1 MDLPYRMY
9 DADNHLYETRE
20 AFTRHL
26 PDHRRRDLYW
36 VTDERGHQHIMMGG
50 HVWDYVPNPTFDP
63 ISVAGALT
71 DMFSGEKSKADVIT
85 DGYKVVEPLA
95 LHPEYQE
102 RDKRLALL
110 DEQNIEGCLL
120 FPTLASGIE
129 ERVREDIPLL
139 TDILWAFNRWLEETW
154 TFNSADR
161 MYAAPIFSLADV
173 DQALA
178 MLDWAIERGCR
189 VIDVRS
195 APVLTATGFTSPG
208 KPEFDRFWS
217 RCEEADVLVGVHAG
231 PVSYTK
237 YTGDWTGNFE
247 YHAFTRS
254 AFEHIALHGR
264 AISDF
269 FTAMVCDGALSRHP
283 KLKLVSVENGG
294 DWIPSLVD
302 KMKIYYHR
310 YPGSFPEDP
319 IEAFERCVWVSPFWE
334 DDITDIAQYL
344 PIERILAGS
353 DYPHAEGLSEPTDF
367 VKALTDFT
375 EADTRLIMRDNLRQL
390 LSRG

>member
-9 DADNHLYETRE
+9 DADNHLYETDD

-26 PDHRRRDLYW
+26 PDERRRDLYW
-36 VTDERGHQHIMMGG
+36 VTDERGHRHIMMGG
-50 HVWDYVPNPTFDP
+50 HVWNYVPNPTFDP

-71 DMFSGEKSKADVIT
+71 DMFLGEKSKAEVIT

-102 RDKRLALL
+102 RGKRLTQL
-110 DEQNIEGCLL
+110 DVQNIEGCLL

-129 ERVREDIPLL
+129 ERVRRGHPAAHRHSLGLQPL
-139 TDILWAFNRWLEETW
+139 
-154 TFNSADR
+154 
-161 MYAAPIFSLADV
+161 APRRVDV
-173 DQALA
+173 QQ
-178 MLDWAIERGCR
+178 RGP
-189 VIDVRS
+189 DVRRPHLL
-195 APVLTATGFTSPG
+195 AGRCGRGPG
-208 KPEFDRFWS
+208 HAGLGHRAGLPGDRPPLRPGPHGHGVHFAGEARFDRFWS
-217 RCEEADVLVGVHAG
+217 RCEEAGVLVGVHAG

-247 YHAFTRS
+247 YHAFSRS

-269 FTAMVCDGALSRHP
+269 FTAMVCDGALTRHP
-283 KLKLVSVENGG
+283 NLKVVSVENGG

-319 IEAFERCVWVSPFWE
+319 VDAFERCVWVSPFWE
-334 DDITDIAQYL
+334 DDISHIARYL

-353 DYPHAEGLSEPTDF
+353 DYPHAEGLAEPTDF
-367 VKALTDFT
+367 R
-375 EADTRLIMRDNLRQL
+375 RLSGTSTTPIP
-390 LSRG
+390 G